1 MIGILDKEN
10 DMSDLALYLGV
21 AVVGYLAGSRLRQAE
36 GIIRWT
42 SRIQTAAIVVLI
54 FTMGTRMGANRQVMM
69 NLNSIGLYALVMT
82 AFIMTF
88 SAAAITLARN
98 VMGMDRQGNL
108 KSPSK
113 GVRRDAAKDAEVSA
127 CGTCTAGAE
136 EEAEEEEKKG
146 DPMTVIIL
154 VCVAAGLAF
163 GYFAV
168 GKLFADADA
177 FDALAGQIIT
187 VGLCTLL
194 FFVGFDMGVDGTV
207 IGHFRAVGLRVLVF
221 PFIIMAGT
229 LAGALI
235 CGLFL
240 PISIREALAVGAG
253 FGWYT
258 FAPGIIM
265 EKGLV
270 MASAISFMH
279 NILREYISVL
289 IIPLVAHRAGY
300 LEAMAVAGCSS
311 MDVCLP
317 IIERSTRGDIAMYA
331 FISGVIQSMAVPV
344 LVPLILG

>member
-1 MIGILDKEN
+1 
-10 DMSDLALYLGV
+10 MSDLALYLGV

-36 GIIRWT
+36 SIIRWT
-42 SRIQTAAIVVLI
+42 SRVQTAAIVVLI

-82 AFIMTF
+82 AFIMAF

-108 KSPSK
+108 KFPSK
-113 GVRRDAAKDAEVSA
+113 GVRRDAAADAEASA
-127 CGTCTAGAE
+127 CETCATGSE
-136 EEAEEEEKKG
+136 EEEEKKG

>member
-1 MIGILDKEN
+1 
-10 DMSDLALYLGV
+10 MSDLALYLGV
-21 AVVGYLAGSRLRQAE
+21 AVIGYFIGSRLRQAA

-42 SRIQTAAIVVLI
+42 GRVQTAAIIVLI
-54 FTMGTRMGANRQVMM
+54 FTMGMRMGANRQVME

-88 SAAAITLARN
+88 SAAAITLSRK
-98 VMGMDRQGNL
+98 VMGMDRYGNL

-113 GVRRDAAKDAEVSA
+113 GVRPGASAETEAAACKA
-127 CGTCTAGAE
+127 CGAE
-136 EEAEEEEKKG
+136 PGQPEEKKI
-146 DPMTVIIL
+146 DAMTVIIL
-154 VCVAAGLAF
+154 VCVVCGLAF
-163 GYFAV
+163 GRFAA
-168 GKLFADADA
+168 GRLFADMDT

-187 VGLCTLL
+187 AGLCTLL

-207 IGHFRAVGLRVLVF
+207 IGHFRQVGLRVLVF
-221 PFIIMAGT
+221 PFVIMAGT
-229 LAGALI
+229 LAGAFV

-240 PISIREALAVGAG
+240 PVSIREALAIGAG

-279 NILREYISVL
+279 NILREYVSVL
-289 IIPLVAHRAGY
+289 IIPLVARKVGY
-300 LEAMAVAGCSS
+300 LESMAVAGCSS

>member
-1 MIGILDKEN
+1 
-10 DMSDLALYLGV
+10 MSDLALYLSV
-21 AVVGYLAGSRLRQAE
+21 AVIGYFMGSRLRRAA
-36 GIIRWT
+36 GVIRWT
-42 SRIQTAAIVVLI
+42 ARIQTAAIIVLI
-54 FTMGTRMGANRQVMM
+54 FTMGMRMGANRQVME

-88 SAAAITLARN
+88 SAAAITLSRKA
-98 VMGMDRQGNL
+98 MGMDRQGNL

-113 GVRRDAAKDAEVSA
+113 GVRRGAAADAEAAA
-127 CGTCTAGAE
+127 CETRAAGAE
-136 EEAEEEEKKG
+136 AKEEAAKKG

-154 VCVAAGLAF
+154 VCVVAGLAF

-168 GKLFADADA
+168 GKLFADTDA

-187 VGLCTLL
+187 AGLCTLL

-207 IGHFRAVGLRVLVF
+207 IGHFREVGLRVLVF
-221 PFIIMAGT
+221 PFVIMAGT
-229 LAGALI
+229 LVGALV

-289 IIPLVAHRAGY
+289 IIPLVARKAGY